1 MATDYD
7 APRKTDDDLS
17 EDSIEELK
25 ARRVDTKAGNVDE
38 DEIEAALRE
47 VPGWRR
53 EGNEITR
60 TYSIRYHGGVAMIVH
75 VADVER
81 LIGHHADIDLRWGRV
96 RFGIT
101 THDAGHR
108 LTPADFDLA
117 RLIDEIARAHTAEPD
132 DVP

>member
-1 MATDYD
+1 MSDEK
-7 APRKTDDDLS
+7 APLS
-17 EDSIEELK
+17 EDGI
-25 ARRVDTKAGNVDE
+25 A
-38 DEIEAALRE
+38 AALAS

-53 EGNEITR
+53 EGDGITR
-60 TYSIRYHGGVAMIVH
+60 SFGIRYHGGVAMIVH

-108 LTPADFDLA
+108 LTEADFDLA
-117 RLIDEIARAHTAEPD
+117 RRIDAIAAAHLAEPLD
-132 DVP
+132 D

>member
-1 MATDYD
+1 MSDEKAPLTD
-7 APRKTDDDLS
+7 A
-17 EDSIEELK
+17 
-25 ARRVDTKAGNVDE
+25 
-38 DEIEAALRE
+38 EIQAALAR

-53 EGNEITR
+53 AGHEITR
-60 TYSIRYHGGVAMIVH
+60 SYAIRYHGGVAMIVH

-108 LTPADFDLA
+108 LTAADFDLA
-117 RLIDEIARAHTAEPD
+117 ERIDAIARAHGAEPLD
-132 DVP
+132 A